1 MSTSQNIELPTLP
14 GWVQQHVRA
23 LYTAKSEADFDRAF
37 DAFVARDARIQF
49 NGAPVSREQYKKT
62 IQGESQGSFAA
73 GATVTFERVVSVPR
87 PKSSFGVCRPVFP
100 CGIREHWG

>member
-49 NGAPVSREQYKKT
+49 NGAPFSREQYKKT
-62 IQGESQGSFAA
+62 LRGEGPGRFEK
-73 GATVTFERVVSVPR
+73 GATAEFERVVYAPQA
-87 PKSSFGVCRPVFP
+87 KSNQRVRLGSFIGL
-100 CGIREHWG
+100 G